1 MYLSEIM
8 KLIILNSGLGSRL
21 KNLTKNNPK
30 SLVQLDE
37 NQTIFSRAI
46 SILSKFNF
54 NEVIITTGYLNNVL
68 EDYAKK
74 MFPNI
79 NFRFVHNPVYDKT
92 NYIKSLDYIDS
103 EFEEDIVL
111 LHGDLVF
118 SENVANKIINAAL
131 IETQN
136 LDIKKEL
143 LEKNIKTMKS
153 KVRDVLTKQFELID
167 EIEIL

>member
-54 NEVIITTGYLNNVL
+54 WNFFL
-68 EDYAKK
+68 
-74 MFPNI
+74 I
-79 NFRFVHNPVYDKT
+79 NFKILSKL
-92 NYIKSLDYIDS
+92 YII
-103 EFEEDIVL
+103 F
-111 LHGDLVF
+111 
-118 SENVANKIINAAL
+118 
-131 IETQN
+131 
-136 LDIKKEL
+136 
-143 LEKNIKTMKS
+143 
-153 KVRDVLTKQFELID
+153 
-167 EIEIL
+167 

>member
-54 NEVIITTGYLNNVL
+54 N
-68 EDYAKK
+68 
-74 MFPNI
+74 
-79 NFRFVHNPVYDKT
+79 
-92 NYIKSLDYIDS
+92 
-103 EFEEDIVL
+103 
-111 LHGDLVF
+111 
-118 SENVANKIINAAL
+118 
-131 IETQN
+131 
-136 LDIKKEL
+136 
-143 LEKNIKTMKS
+143 
-153 KVRDVLTKQFELID
+153 
-167 EIEIL
+167 